1 MKTYVGSVTSTEGG
15 IYSVGEGV
23 ISSSH
28 DTPGQS
34 DLHEAKIE
42 DEGKDRSSMVDVA
55 GQVS

>member
-1 MKTYVGSVTSTEGG
+1 MTSTEGD

-23 ISSSH
+23 ISSSQ

-42 DEGKDRSSMVDVA
+42 DESKDRSSMVDVA